1 MDVALRQSCRLRR
14 YEGWRLRVRGVKGK
28 GHVAEVAIGNIL
40 LKPFLNAVAK
50 MSMSFNLF
58 NYLNF
63 NEF

>member
-14 YEGWRLRVRGVKGK
+14 YEGLRVRGVKGK

-40 LKPFLNAVAK
+40 LKPFLNVVLK
-50 MSMSFNLF
+50 MAMSFNLF

-63 NEF
+63 NDF